1 MKMKK
6 AIKITSIIFTVLSIL
21 AAIGLIAGAIGYTV
35 LMNDPE
41 FIKEMMKSMNEGV
54 SPANQYTE
62 QMVRDSMAIAIVWMK
77 IEGIQM
83 FVSFGLNLTLAIL
96 ASKKKEY
103 SKYTWI
109 TLGVITLICASLVTG
124 ILAII
129 YGATAYKNKDNGP
142 TIQEVKFTE
151 TDTTANPSRPN
162 PSDYDAPDHL
172 D

>member
-1 MKMKK
+1 MKK
-6 AIKITSIIFTVLSIL
+6 AIKITSIIFTVLSAL
-21 AAIGLIAGAIGYTV
+21 AAIGLFAGAIGYTV
-35 LMNDPE
+35 LLSDPE
-41 FIKEMMKSMNEGV
+41 FIKQMMNSMNEGV

-62 QMVRDSMAIAIVWMK
+62 QMVRDSITLVITWLK

-83 FVSFGLNLTLAIL
+83 LIAFGLNLTLAIL

-109 TLGVITLICASLVTG
+109 TLGIITLICASLITG
-124 ILAII
+124 ILAIV
-129 YGATAYKNKDNGP
+129 YGATAYKSKDNGP

-151 TDTTANPSRPN
+151 ADATTDQSRPS